1 MEDQSSQK
9 PKQNKTDKNNNNN
22 LGTIMRYAGLAFQM
36 MATLGLAVFIGYKLD
51 QKIGWRVP
59 VCLIVFSLGGLVV
72 TLRQILNDTRRK

>member
-9 PKQNKTDKNNNNN
+9 PKQNKSDNNVGN
-22 LGTIMRYAGLAFQM
+22 IMRYAGLAFQM

-51 QKIGWRVP
+51 QKIGWRFP